1 MGRVGEY
8 VTEDQRR
15 KDEAGRFV
23 LPEDNS
29 RASLDRTTLSTSLRP
44 AKARSFPQKSI
55 CQTALVTNEIFFHSA
70 QFSDTLF
77 GQRKSE
83 MFRSR
88 SVVSMFLVP
97 AFLVQV
103 FLLFAGVCSA
113 QSSGSASTESTATC
127 YLDDGRQ
134 VYIRYNP
141 VTAKSEKL
149 SNGKPFL
156 PGGTAMTL
164 FTDAPLTFGGSTI
177 PLGAYSVY
185 PIPARDKW
193 SLAINKN
200 VTHGAAYDEKQDV
213 ARSTIE
219 TDPVPAAADQLEVA
233 FAHVGQKCTLRI
245 YFGKVATFAE
255 FVAK

>member
-1 MGRVGEY
+1 
-8 VTEDQRR
+8 
-15 KDEAGRFV
+15 
-23 LPEDNS
+23 
-29 RASLDRTTLSTSLRP
+29 
-44 AKARSFPQKSI
+44 
-55 CQTALVTNEIFFHSA
+55 
-70 QFSDTLF
+70 
-77 GQRKSE
+77 

-88 SVVSMFLVP
+88 FVFRSCFVGSTFLIP
-97 AFLVQV
+97 LFLGTAFL
-103 FLLFAGVCSA
+103 LYGRVCSA
-113 QSSGSASTESTATC
+113 QSSEPSTATC

-141 VTAKSEKL
+141 VSAKSEKV

-164 FTDAPLTFGGSTI
+164 FTDAPLEFGGSTI

-200 VTHGAAYDEKQDV
+200 VTHAASYDEKQDV
-213 ARSTIE
+213 VRSTIE
-219 TDPVPAAADQLEVA
+219 TDQVPEASDELEVA